1 MEKINGILSFRTSS
15 RTAIIPEPQGNH
27 LAAVFIIQ
35 KNNKKK
41 NFRLRTGSRLPSLQC
56 NFRKNGFVNKA
67 NFKGAV

>member
-15 RTAIIPEPQGNH
+15 RTTIVPEPQRNH
-27 LAAVFIIQ
+27 LVAVFKKQ
-35 KNNKKK
+35 KQKKK
-41 NFRLRTGSRLPSLQC
+41 HFRLRTGSRLPSLQC